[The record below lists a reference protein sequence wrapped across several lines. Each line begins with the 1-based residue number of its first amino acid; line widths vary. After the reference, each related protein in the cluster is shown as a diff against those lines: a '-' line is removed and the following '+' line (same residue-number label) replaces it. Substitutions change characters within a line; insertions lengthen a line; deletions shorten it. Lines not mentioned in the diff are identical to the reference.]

1 MATHFY
7 YDGHTYE
14 IEVAPLNW
22 AAANQNAA
30 SLTWNETRFGLSVD
44 AYLTKVDSSTE
55 NATILKNLKQSI
67 VASAENIKAGSDA
80 QYAAT
85 RATDGGNASYLWL
98 GGSDATQEGAW
109 TWGDGSS
116 LSAGYQNWGSGS
128 LGSEPDNFNGNQN
141 FLAIATEKWPAPQG
155 GLGNAGQWND
165 LNGDNLLLSIVE
177 WDGLLGTDGN
187 DKLTGTSRDDIID
200 GRAGNDV
207 IKAGAGNDL
216 IYLGDGNDKLDA
228 GSGDNIVT
236 GETGGIDSDDGDD
249 SITAGSGNDFI
260 ASGTGNDIINAGNG
274 SNLVIGGSGNDK
286 ITTGSG
292 DDIID
297 KNVFPDGSSQY
308 YADEKVAAEGNDI
321 IKTGSGNDTI
331 YLGEGIDR
339 VWGGSGDDLFILDA
353 ITTDS
358 SLTISSSGA
367 SSGPSFSLGAGS
379 SSSSSSSGGISMG
392 NGSSSSSTSKSNVL
406 KAHTIYDFN
415 AGSSKD
421 TVVDKIVFDAEV
433 FTALNTENLP
443 DGLQSVNFL
452 IGKGF
457 TQPSPNETGVDD
469 YLIFDTKT
477 GNLYYD
483 ADGNGTEENTIL
495 VATLKGQLGNF
506 GLEDIAIIN
515 A

>member
-22 AAANQNAA
+22 TAANLNAS
-30 SLTWNETRFGLSVD
+30 SLTWNETRFGTTVN
-44 AYLTKVDSSTE
+44 AYLAQVESSAE
-55 NATILKNLKQSI
+55 NSTILKNLKQSI
-67 VASAENIKAGSDA
+67 VASAENIKTGSDA

-85 RATDGGNASYLWL
+85 RAADGGNASYLWL
-98 GGSDATQEGAW
+98 GGSDVAQEG
-109 TWGDGSS
+109 TWVWGNGSS
-116 LSAGYQNWGSGS
+116 LGAGYQNWGKGS
-128 LGSEPDNFNGNQN
+128 LGSEPDNYNGNQN
-141 FLAIATEKWPAPQG
+141 YLAIATEKWPASQG
-155 GLGNAGQWND
+155 GKGNPGQWND

-200 GRAGNDV
+200 GRGGNDV
-207 IKAGAGNDL
+207 IQAGAGNDL

-236 GETGGIDSDDGDD
+236 AETGGIDSDDGND
-249 SITAGSGNDFI
+249 SIVAGAGNDFI
-260 ASGTGNDIINAGNG
+260 GSGTGNDTINAGNG
-274 SNLVIGGSGNDK
+274 NNLVIGGSGDDK

-292 DDIID
+292 NDVVD
-297 KNVFPDGSSQY
+297 KNVFFDGVSQY
-308 YADEKVAAEGNDI
+308 YADEKVAAAGNDI
-321 IKTGSGNDTI
+321 IKTGAGNDTI

-339 VWGGSGDDLFILDA
+339 VWGGSGDDLFVLDA
-353 ITTDS
+353 ITTGS
-358 SLTISSSGA
+358 SLTISSNSGG
-367 SSGPSFSLGAGS
+367 SSGLNFSLGAGS
-379 SSSSSSSGGISMG
+379 GSSSGSSGGISMG
-392 NGSSSSSTSKSNVL
+392 NGASGSTSNVL
-406 KAHTIYDFN
+406 KAHTIYDFH

-421 TVVDKIVFDAEV
+421 TVVDKIVFDADV
-433 FTALNTENLP
+433 FTALKVDNLP
-443 DGLQSVNFL
+443 DGLQPENIL

-457 TQPSPNETGVDD
+457 TGPSPNETGIDD

-483 ADGNGTEENTIL
+483 ADGNGTEESTIL

-506 GLEDIAIIN
+506 GLEDIEIIN